1 VKAMTATDATIA
13 TDGIGRFLSKL
24 TYV

>member
-1 VKAMTATDATIA
+1 VKAMTATDAITA